1 MDGFE
6 DLFSLSSRASGVVL
20 VVAGVLGFSFF
31 IYAAIVVKA
40 LPRTGNAFLDLVA
53 EDSYYC
59 LLIPLTPFV
68 AVVAAYLN
76 WVSLKF
82 FRHVGHRGAH
92 VSLATRNSRLLPFS
106 SPPPLL
112 QN

>member
-6 DLFSLSSRASGVVL
+6 ELFSLSSRASGAIL
-20 VVAGVLGFSFF
+20 VVVGVLGFSFF
-31 IYAAIVVKA
+31 IYATVVVKA

-59 LLIPLTPFV
+59 LLVPLTPFV

-82 FRHVGHRGAH
+82 FRHVSPRR
-92 VSLATRNSRLLPFS
+92 SL
-106 SPPPLL
+106 
-112 QN
+112 